1 MLRRIPLRVALL
13 LVVAAVWAAAA
24 AFGLRGIESSP
35 GYSVATSL
43 LLGIGLYGSTA
54 GIDRA
59 GAAAHKKII
68 LGAITVGVL
77 LKAALI
83 GGVLYLVTRDPV
95 FLVLG
100 VAVAQID
107 PLSVATLMGDDRMS
121 ARAKSIL
128 AAWASFDDPMTVLLA
143 VYATAL
149 LRGDLGLGGGIG
161 RYALD
166 LALNLGLAAVAIVAW
181 RLLRERRVVVTI
193 IFVALLAVAVW
204 QFLMLAVAIVGLF
217 VRPTWLVQRLP
228 AITNGA
234 LLVSGGVLGLLL
246 VNGIDWRDGLLLG
259 LMAFVAQAVAAALL
273 TRRLPAT
280 DRAHLA
286 LAQQNG
292 ITAIILG
299 LRLEVPFP
307 GAIGVIAPAILVTN
321 LTHYA
326 ANRLADRRARARA
339 ADPSEPYS
347 RRGGAR

>member
-1 MLRRIPLRVALL
+1 MLRRVPLRLALL
-13 LVVAAVWAAAA
+13 LVVVAVWAAAA
-24 AFGLRGIESSP
+24 AAGLRGIQSSP
-35 GYSVATSL
+35 AYSVATSL

-54 GIDRA
+54 SIDRA

-68 LGAITVGVL
+68 LWAITVGVL
-77 LKAALI
+77 LKAAVI

-95 FLVLG
+95 FFVLG

-143 VYATAL
+143 VYASAL
-149 LRGDLGLGGGIG
+149 VRGDHGLGGGVG

-166 LALNLGLAAVAIVAW
+166 LAFNLGLAALAIAAW
-181 RLLRERRVVVTI
+181 RVLRERRVVVTVV
-193 IFVALLAVAVW
+193 FVALLVVAVW
-204 QFLMLAVAIVGLF
+204 QFLMLAIAIVGLF
-217 VRPTWLVQRLP
+217 VRPAWLVRRLP
-228 AITNGA
+228 SITNGA

-246 VNGIDWRDGLLLG
+246 VNGVHIREGLLLG

-280 DRAHLA
+280 DRTHLA

-321 LTHYA
+321 ITHYL
-326 ANRLADRRARARA
+326 ANRVADRRSRARA
-339 ADPSEPYS
+339 ANRP
-347 RRGGAR
+347 AL